1 MTSLS
6 PALSF
11 AAAAMII
18 ALICLHLVKSERR
31 PQRTFFIIA
40 GILLALEQLSL
51 GIIQTLSDPATLLH
65 FVRPLLFG
73 VLVFPV
79 FGLPFF
85 LIFGKRDERKIAAK
99 HLPWIILGTVIAGG
113 AASILPTH
121 LFIREIHF
129 VEGGPFWGFTVT
141 GWGKAVGAYLLLANV
156 FFLYLIEN
164 TYRVANIADKVT
176 LKYPL
181 LGILIVSVINFV
193 VVGRVLAISYL
204 DTYYLTVYSAGVIAL
219 CLSFLFAT
227 WRYKLFNVQVY
238 IGRRF
243 AASVIA
249 IVISGAYFLA
259 FAIITYLARS
269 FGLPFDRLTVTVIGL
284 FAVFLLLAVLI
295 SGKARRR
302 LRQFIDENFYLNRYD
317 YRSEWRKYAE
327 LMEHSASVEELAS
340 NVVSSLCETTLAK
353 QGVAYV
359 SANCRTQA
367 YYGLRETLVDSE
379 MLDRLIRLLMR
390 ETVLISKRPLL
401 AGGADGE
408 MGHADRPWIRAAALL
423 GTPEDP
429 IGVIALGEKHLNT
442 NYTEEDRNFIETV
455 AVQTTAALESLFME
469 EKIRESRQMEAF
481 TRFASFIIH
490 DLKNAVGMLSLTAE
504 NAKENIGNV
513 DFQRD
518 AIGTI
523 DRSVQKI
530 RQLIDSLKAFE
541 APVSAT
547 KTETDLGALVAAAVK
562 PLKQIAAAREIT
574 LQYNIES
581 SGTALVDMNAI
592 QRVVENLV
600 LNGIEAGHEG
610 GNVTVN
616 VYRSGDERIAVDV
629 KDDGGGFDPDY
640 MKRHLFSPFQ
650 STKKG
655 GLGIGLVLCKTIV
668 DSHGGKLHIESD
680 PGRGSTVTIQL
691 FNAGRPNPRGP
702 EKAR

>member
-11 AAAAMII
+11 AGAAIII
-18 ALICLHLVKSERR
+18 ALICLHLLKSERR
-31 PQRTFFIIA
+31 PMRTLFIIA

-51 GIIQTLSDPATLLH
+51 GIIQTSRDPQTLLH

-79 FGLPFF
+79 YGLPFF
-85 LIFGKRDERKIAAK
+85 LVFGKRDERKLAVK
-99 HLPWIILGTVIAGG
+99 YLPWIIFGTIIAGG
-113 AASILPTH
+113 ASSALPPY

-141 GWGKAVGAYLLLANV
+141 EWGKAVGVYLLLANV
-156 FFLYLIEN
+156 FFLYFIEN
-164 TYRVANIADKVT
+164 TFRLANIPDKVT

-181 LGILIVSVINFV
+181 LGILIVSVINFI
-193 VVGRVLAISYL
+193 VVGRMLAISYL
-204 DTYYLTVYSAGVIAL
+204 DAYFLTVHSVGVIAL

-238 IGRRF
+238 IGRGF
-243 AASVIA
+243 ATSVVA
-249 IVISGAYFLA
+249 VVISGAYFLA
-259 FAIITYLARS
+259 LAIITYLAKT
-269 FGLPFDRLTVTVIGL
+269 FGLPYDRLTLTVLGL

-295 SGKARRR
+295 SGKAKRR
-302 LRQFIDENFYLNRYD
+302 LRQLIDENFYINRYD
-317 YRSEWRKYAE
+317 YRNEWRKYAE
-327 LMEHSASVEELAS
+327 LMAHSVSVEELAS
-340 NVVSSLCETTLAK
+340 NVVSSLCETTLAR
-353 QGVAYV
+353 QGIVCV
-359 SANCRTQA
+359 SDNSRTQA
-367 YYGLRETLVDSE
+367 RHGLSETMVDDK
-379 MLDRLIRLLMR
+379 MLGRLIGLLKR
-390 ETVLISKRPLL
+390 ENVQISKRPLL
-401 AGGADGE
+401 AGKADTDR
-408 MGHADRPWIRAAALL
+408 ADPTWVRAAALL
-423 GTPEDP
+423 GTSEDP
-429 IGVIALGEKHLNT
+429 IGAIALGEKHLNT
-442 NYTEEDRNFIETV
+442 SYSEEDRNFIETV

-481 TRFASFIIH
+481 TRFTSFIIH

-513 DFQRD
+513 EFQRD

-523 DRSVQKI
+523 DRSVHKI

-541 APVSAT
+541 EPVSKT
-547 KTETDLGALVAAAVK
+547 KTETELGALVTRAVE
-562 PLKQIAAAREIT
+562 PLKQIADARGIT
-574 LQYNIES
+574 LQCDIES
-581 SGTALVDMNAI
+581 NGTALVNSNAI
-592 QRVVENLV
+592 RRVVENIV

-610 GNVTVN
+610 GNVTVRVITSDN
-616 VYRSGDERIAVDV
+616 ERIAVTV

-640 MKRHLFSPFQ
+640 MKRYLFSPFQ

-655 GLGIGLVLCKTIV
+655 GLGIGLMLCKTIV
-668 DSHGGKLHIESD
+668 DSHGGKLHIESE

-691 FNAGRPNPRGP
+691 YGAGRPDSRGS

>member
-1 MTSLS
+1 MIYLS

-11 AAAAMII
+11 AGAAMII

-40 GILLALEQLSL
+40 GILLAIEQLCL
-51 GIIQTLSDPATLLH
+51 GIIQISREPVGLLNL
-65 FVRPLLFG
+65 VRPLLFG

-85 LIFGKRDERKIAAK
+85 LVFGKREERSLTMKY
-99 HLPWIILGTVIAGG
+99 LPWIIFGTIAAGG
-113 AASILPTH
+113 AALALPPH

-129 VEGGPFWGFTVT
+129 VEGGPFWGITITV
-141 GWGKAVGAYLLLANV
+141 WGKAVGAYVLLANV
-156 FFLYLIEN
+156 FFLYFMEN
-164 TYRVANIADKVT
+164 TYRVANVPDKVT

-181 LGILIVSVINFV
+181 LGILVVSVINFIV
-193 VVGRVLAISYL
+193 IGRMLAISYL
-204 DTYYLTVYSAGVIAL
+204 DAYFLAVHSFGVIAL

-238 IGRRF
+238 IGRRL
-243 AASVIA
+243 ATSVLA

-259 FAIITYLARS
+259 LAIITYLART
-269 FGLPFDRLTVTVIGL
+269 FGIPYDRLTVTVLGL
-284 FAVFLLLAVLI
+284 FAAFLLLAVLV
-295 SGKARRR
+295 SGKAKRR

-317 YRSEWRKYAE
+317 YRSEWRRYAE
-327 LMEHSASVEELAS
+327 LLAHSVSVEELAS
-340 NVVSSLCETTLAK
+340 NVVSSLCETILAK
-353 QGVAYV
+353 QGFVCILAD
-359 SANCRTQA
+359 CRTLA
-367 YYGLRETLVDSE
+367 YYGLNESMVDAGT
-379 MLDRLIRLLMR
+379 LDRLIGLFTG
-390 ETVLISKRPLL
+390 ETVLISKSPLL
-401 AGGADGE
+401 EGDETGRVDLT
-408 MGHADRPWIRAAALL
+408 WIRAAALL
-423 GTPEDP
+423 GTTEDP
-429 IGVIALGEKHLNT
+429 VGAIVLGEKHLNT

-490 DLKNAVGMLSLTAE
+490 DLKNALGMLSLTAE

-541 APVSAT
+541 EPVSKT
-547 KTETDLGALVAAAVK
+547 KTETDLGTLVLGAVE
-562 PLKQIAAAREIT
+562 PLKQIADARGIT
-574 LQYNIES
+574 LQCEIES
-581 SGTALVDMNAI
+581 SGTALVDKNAI
-592 QRVVENLV
+592 RRVVENLA

-610 GNVTVN
+610 GKVTVH
-616 VYRSGDERIAVDV
+616 VVTLGDERISVV
-629 KDDGGGFDPDY
+629 VEDDGGGFDPDY
-640 MKRHLFSPFQ
+640 LEHHLFSPFQ

-668 DSHGGKLHIESD
+668 DSHGGKLHIESE
-680 PGRGSTVTIQL
+680 PGGGSTVTIQL
-691 FNAGRPNPRGP
+691 YGAAGPRS
-702 EKAR
+702 K

>member
-6 PALSF
+6 PILSF
-11 AAAAMII
+11 AATAMII

-40 GILLALEQLSL
+40 GALLALEQISL
-51 GIIQTLSDPATLLH
+51 GIIQTLRDPVTLLH
-65 FVRPLLFG
+65 FVRPMLFG
-73 VLVFPV
+73 MLVFPV

-85 LIFGKRDERKIAAK
+85 LVFGKREERKLAVK
-99 HLPWIILGTVIAGG
+99 YLPWIVFGTIVTG
-113 AASILPTH
+113 AVSTLSPH

-129 VEGGPFWGFTVT
+129 VEGGPFWGLTVT
-141 GWGKAVGAYLLLANV
+141 GWGKTVGAYLLLTNV

-181 LGILIVSVINFV
+181 LGILVVSVIHFI

-204 DTYYLTVYSAGVIAL
+204 DAYYLTVHSVGVIAL
-219 CLSFLFAT
+219 CSSFLFAT

-243 AASVIA
+243 AASVLA

-259 FAIITYLARS
+259 LGIITYLART
-269 FGLPFDRLTVTVIGL
+269 FGLPYDRLTMMVLGL
-284 FAVFLLLAVLI
+284 FAVFLLLSVLI
-295 SGKARRR
+295 SGKAKRR

-317 YRSEWRKYAE
+317 YRSEWRRYAE
-327 LMEHSASVEELAS
+327 LMAHSVSVDELAS

-353 QGVAYV
+353 RGVV
-359 SANCRTQA
+359 CISANCRMKA
-367 YYGLRETLVDSE
+367 YHGLNETMVDDE
-379 MLDRLIRLLMR
+379 MLDRLLGLLTR
-390 ETVLISKRPLL
+390 DTVLISKKPLL
-401 AGGADGE
+401 TGGEAAGADP
-408 MGHADRPWIRAAALL
+408 AWIHAAALL
-423 GTPEDP
+423 GTFEDP

-442 NYTEEDRNFIETV
+442 SYTEEDRNFIETV

-490 DLKNAVGMLSLTAE
+490 DLKNSVGMLSLTAE
-504 NAKENIGNV
+504 NAKENIGNI

-518 AIGTI
+518 AIGTL

-541 APVSAT
+541 APVSIDKT
-547 KTETDLGALVAAAVK
+547 KTDLGALVATAVE
-562 PLKQIAAAREIT
+562 PMKQIAAASGIT
-574 LQYNIES
+574 LQCNIES
-581 SGTALVDMNAI
+581 SGTALVDGSAI
-592 QRVVENLV
+592 HRVVENLV

-610 GNVTVN
+610 GNVTVR
-616 VYRSGDERIAVDV
+616 VDASGDERIAIVV

-640 MKRHLFSPFQ
+640 MKRYLFSPFQ

-668 DSHGGKLHIESD
+668 DSHGGKLHIESEQ
-680 PGRGSTVTIQL
+680 GRGSTVTIQL
-691 FNAGRPNPRGP
+691 FGSGRPNSKGS

>member
-1 MTSLS
+1 MTSLP

-18 ALICLHLVKSERR
+18 ALICLHLVKSERK

-40 GILLALEQLSL
+40 GILLALEQISL
-51 GIIQTLSDPATLLH
+51 GIIQTTRDPVTLLH

-73 VLVFPV
+73 LLVFPV

-85 LIFGKRDERKIAAK
+85 LVFGKRDERKLAAK
-99 HLPWIILGTVIAGG
+99 YLPWVIFGTIVAGG
-113 AASILPTH
+113 AASALPPH

-156 FFLYLIEN
+156 FILYFIEN
-164 TYRVANIADKVT
+164 TYRVANIAGKVT

-181 LGILIVSVINFV
+181 LGILIVSVINFIV
-193 VVGRVLAISYL
+193 IGRVLAISYL
-204 DTYYLTVYSAGVIAL
+204 DAYYLTVHSAGVIVL
-219 CLSFLFAT
+219 CASFLFAT

-259 FAIITYLARS
+259 LAIITYLART
-269 FGLPFDRLTVTVIGL
+269 FGIPYDRLTVTVLGL

-295 SGKARRR
+295 SGKAKRR

-317 YRSEWRKYAE
+317 YRSEWRRYAE
-327 LMEHSASVEELAS
+327 LMAHSASVEELAA
-340 NVVSSLCETTLAK
+340 NVVSSLCETILAK
-353 QGVAYV
+353 QGVVCV
-359 SANCRTQA
+359 SANCKTQA
-367 YYGLRETLVDSE
+367 YHGLSETMVDNG
-379 MLDRLIRLLMR
+379 MLGRLIDLLSR
-390 ETVLISKRPLL
+390 KTVLISKKPLF
-401 AGGADGE
+401 AGGADARQSGP
-408 MGHADRPWIRAAALL
+408 AWIHAAALL
-423 GTPEDP
+423 GTPDDP

-442 NYTEEDRNFIETV
+442 SYTEEDRNFIETV

-523 DRSVQKI
+523 NRSVQKI

-541 APVSAT
+541 APVLTT
-547 KTETDLGALVAAAVK
+547 KTETDLGALVASAVE
-562 PLKQIAAAREIT
+562 PLKQIAAARGIT
-574 LQYNIES
+574 LQCNIES
-581 SGTALVDMNAI
+581 SGTARVDRNAI
-592 QRVVENLV
+592 HRVVENIV

-610 GNVTVN
+610 GNVTVR
-616 VYRSGDERIAVDV
+616 VDTSDDEKITVVV

-640 MKRHLFSPFQ
+640 MKHHLFSPFQ
-650 STKKG
+650 GTKKG

-668 DSHGGKLHIESD
+668 DSHGGKLHIESE

-691 FNAGRPNPRGP
+691 FGAGRPKSRGP